1 MKRFFP
7 NSLGGVDMYLDGGDT
22 FIRLDADDL
31 KAIFE
36 VQQKQNDVDF
46 VKHQVWSWVEKQL
59 EDDDGFFAD
68 FNSHLFSGDEI
79 SKEEIVLKIL
89 SDDVLIQKITDEYR
103 DILEDPATEEGF
115 QEWWYAEEAI
125 GMHTSIKDVM
135 GQILCD
141 KRPTELEV
149 GRWRIFVIEQGDL
162 YGTDSHK
169 APWKDE
175 EPCVEFYDLL
185 GRVGQ
190 QWTTGRF
197 YVRDL
202 VCPKQPTFA
211 LSLDEMV
218 EQGEN
223 LVLNPNRKDWVVTPA
238 ELNAISAWL
247 KAVYAQAQEKTQM
260 KVTDVIANAQSRSEC
275 PAICGQE
282 RETVMK

>member
-79 SKEEIVLKIL
+79 SKGV
-89 SDDVLIQKITDEYR
+89 
-103 DILEDPATEEGF
+103 